1 MIEKVGMIVKF
12 NILGYLIKEV
22 IRNTLKNK
30 KSTMASLVIM
40 IATMLIFGL
49 FFVVTENINSVMEQ
63 IEAQQGI
70 QVFIEKEATQAQ
82 ITELKEKIQ
91 ALDGVNNTQ
100 FVTKEEALNTVK
112 NQFKEHK
119 NLLTGYDEKNP
130 FPASY
135 IVTVTDL
142 SKIGSIAKQIETFEN
157 VNEIM
162 SKDATTDALLSIAN
176 GIKIFSGIIL
186 VFLVVISIFI
196 ISNTIKLT
204 VHARRREIS
213 IMKYVGATNNF
224 IRGPFIVEGIIIG
237 LVSAMLSI
245 GFISLIYDVIAGK
258 IMASQLMGVMGISL
272 LTFAEIFN
280 LIFMVYLI
288 LGIGIGVLGS
298 VVSMKKYLEV

>member
-12 NILGYLIKEV
+12 NILGYLIKEG

-119 NLLTGYDEKNP
+119 NLLTG
-130 FPASY
+130 
-135 IVTVTDL
+135 
-142 SKIGSIAKQIETFEN
+142 
-157 VNEIM
+157 
-162 SKDATTDALLSIAN
+162 
-176 GIKIFSGIIL
+176 
-186 VFLVVISIFI
+186 
-196 ISNTIKLT
+196 
-204 VHARRREIS
+204 
-213 IMKYVGATNNF
+213 
-224 IRGPFIVEGIIIG
+224 
-237 LVSAMLSI
+237 
-245 GFISLIYDVIAGK
+245 
-258 IMASQLMGVMGISL
+258 
-272 LTFAEIFN
+272 
-280 LIFMVYLI
+280 
-288 LGIGIGVLGS
+288 
-298 VVSMKKYLEV
+298 

>member
-1 MIEKVGMIVKF
+1 
-12 NILGYLIKEV
+12 
-22 IRNTLKNK
+22 
-30 KSTMASLVIM
+30 
-40 IATMLIFGL
+40 
-49 FFVVTENINSVMEQ
+49 
-63 IEAQQGI
+63 
-70 QVFIEKEATQAQ
+70 
-82 ITELKEKIQ
+82 
-91 ALDGVNNTQ
+91 
-100 FVTKEEALNTVK
+100 
-112 NQFKEHK
+112 
-119 NLLTGYDEKNP
+119 
-130 FPASY
+130 
-135 IVTVTDL
+135 
-142 SKIGSIAKQIETFEN
+142 
-157 VNEIM
+157 M

>member
-12 NILGYLIKEV
+12 NILGYLIKEG
-22 IRNTLKNK
+22 IRNTIKNK

-280 LIFMVYLI
+280 LIFVVYLI

>member
-12 NILGYLIKEV
+12 NILGYLIKEG

-30 KSTMASLVIM
+30 KSTVASLIIM
-40 IATMLIFGL
+40 CATMLIFGL

-70 QVFIEKEATQAQ
+70 QVFIENDATQAQ
-82 ITELKEKIQ
+82 ITELREKIQ

-112 NQFKEHK
+112 NQFKDRK
-119 NLLTGYDEKNP
+119 NLLAGYDEKNP

-142 SKIGSIAKQIETFEN
+142 SKIGSIAEQIRTFEN
-157 VNEIM
+157 VNDIT
-162 SKDATTDALLSIAN
+162 SKDQTTDALLSIAN

-224 IRGPFIVEGIIIG
+224 IRGPFIVEGIIMG

-245 GFISLIYDVIAGK
+245 GFISLIYDFVAGK
-258 IMASQLMGVMGISL
+258 IMASQLMGVIGISL
-272 LTFAEIFN
+272 LTFNEIFN
-280 LIFMVYLI
+280 LILVVYLI

-298 VVSMKKYLEV
+298 ILSMKKYLEV

>member
-1 MIEKVGMIVKF
+1 
-12 NILGYLIKEV
+12 
-22 IRNTLKNK
+22 
-30 KSTMASLVIM
+30 
-40 IATMLIFGL
+40 
-49 FFVVTENINSVMEQ
+49 
-63 IEAQQGI
+63 
-70 QVFIEKEATQAQ
+70 
-82 ITELKEKIQ
+82 
-91 ALDGVNNTQ
+91 
-100 FVTKEEALNTVK
+100 
-112 NQFKEHK
+112 
-119 NLLTGYDEKNP
+119 
-130 FPASY
+130 
-135 IVTVTDL
+135 
-142 SKIGSIAKQIETFEN
+142 
-157 VNEIM
+157 M

-280 LIFMVYLI
+280 LIFVVYLI

>member
-1 MIEKVGMIVKF
+1 MVGIIVNF
-12 NILGYLIKEV
+12 NILVYLIKEG
-22 IRNTLKNK
+22 IRNTIKNK

>member
-12 NILGYLIKEV
+12 NILGYLIKEG

>member
-12 NILGYLIKEV
+12 NILGYLIKEG

-258 IMASQLMGVMGISL
+258 IMASQLMGGMGISL

>member
-12 NILGYLIKEV
+12 NILGYLIKEG

-298 VVSMKKYLEV
+298 VVSMEKYLEV

>member
-1 MIEKVGMIVKF
+1 MIVTF
-12 NILGYLIKEV
+12 TILGYLIKEG

>member
-12 NILGYLIKEV
+12 NILGYLIKEG

-272 LTFAEIFN
+272 LTFTEIFN

>member
-1 MIEKVGMIVKF
+1 MIVKF
-12 NILGYLIKEV
+12 NILGYLIKEG

>member
-1 MIEKVGMIVKF
+1 MIEKVVIIVKF
-12 NILGYLIKEV
+12 NILGYLIKEG
-22 IRNTLKNK
+22 ILNTLKNK

-258 IMASQLMGVMGISL
+258 IMTSQLMGVMGISL

>member
-12 NILGYLIKEV
+12 NILGYLIKEG

-258 IMASQLMGVMGISL
+258 IMASQLMGLMGISL

>member
-1 MIEKVGMIVKF
+1 MIEKVGIIVKF
-12 NILGYLIKEV
+12 NILGYLIKEG

>member
-1 MIEKVGMIVKF
+1 M
-12 NILGYLIKEV
+12 IKE
-22 IRNTLKNK
+22 
-30 KSTMASLVIM
+30 
-40 IATMLIFGL
+40 
-49 FFVVTENINSVMEQ
+49 
-63 IEAQQGI
+63 
-70 QVFIEKEATQAQ
+70 
-82 ITELKEKIQ
+82 
-91 ALDGVNNTQ
+91 
-100 FVTKEEALNTVK
+100 
-112 NQFKEHK
+112 
-119 NLLTGYDEKNP
+119 
-130 FPASY
+130 
-135 IVTVTDL
+135 
-142 SKIGSIAKQIETFEN
+142 
-157 VNEIM
+157 
-162 SKDATTDALLSIAN
+162 ATTDALLSIAN

>member
-12 NILGYLIKEV
+12 NILGYLIKEG

-30 KSTMASLVIM
+30 KSTVASLIIM
-40 IATMLIFGL
+40 CATMLIFGL

-82 ITELKEKIQ
+82 ITELREKIQ

-112 NQFKEHK
+112 NQFKDRQ
-119 NLLTGYDEKNP
+119 NLLAGYDEKNP

-142 SKIGSIAKQIETFEN
+142 SKIGSIAEQIRTFEN
-157 VNEIM
+157 VNDIT
-162 SKDATTDALLSIAN
+162 SKDQTTDALLSIAN

-224 IRGPFIVEGIIIG
+224 IRGPFIVEGIIMG

-245 GFISLIYDVIAGK
+245 GFISLIYDFVAGK
-258 IMASQLMGVMGISL
+258 IMASQLMGVIGISL
-272 LTFAEIFN
+272 LTFNEIFN
-280 LIFMVYLI
+280 LILVVYLI

-298 VVSMKKYLEV
+298 ILSMKKYLEV

>member
-12 NILGYLIKEV
+12 NILGYLIKEG

-30 KSTMASLVIM
+30 KSTGASLIIM
-40 IATMLIFGL
+40 CATMLIFGL
-49 FFVVTENINSVMEQ
+49 FFVVTENINSIMEQ

-70 QVFIEKEATQAQ
+70 QVFIKEEATQAQ
-82 ITELKEKIQ
+82 ITELREKIQ

-112 NQFKEHK
+112 NQFKDK
-119 NLLTGYDEKNP
+119 QYMLKGYDEKNP

-142 SKIGSIAKQIETFEN
+142 AKIGSIAKQIETFES
-157 VNEIM
+157 VDEIQ
-162 SKDATTDALLSIAN
+162 SKDQTTDALLSIAN
-176 GIKIFSGIIL
+176 GVKIFSGIVL
-186 VFLVVISIFI
+186 AFLVIISIFI

-224 IRGPFIVEGIIIG
+224 IRGPFIVEGILIG

-245 GFISLIYDVIAGK
+245 GFIALIYDFVAGK
-258 IMASQLMGVMGISL
+258 IMASQLMGVIGISL
-272 LTFAEIFN
+272 MTFAEIFD
-280 LIFMVYLI
+280 LILGVYLV

-298 VVSMKKYLEV
+298 ILSMKKYLEV

>member
-12 NILGYLIKEV
+12 NILGYLIKEG

-196 ISNTIKLT
+196 ISNYLM
-204 VHARRREIS
+204 R
-213 IMKYVGATNNF
+213 NN
-224 IRGPFIVEGIIIG
+224 
-237 LVSAMLSI
+237 
-245 GFISLIYDVIAGK
+245 DC
-258 IMASQLMGVMGISL
+258 
-272 LTFAEIFN
+272 
-280 LIFMVYLI
+280 
-288 LGIGIGVLGS
+288 
-298 VVSMKKYLEV
+298 

>member
-12 NILGYLIKEV
+12 NILGYLIKEG

-280 LIFMVYLI
+280 LIFVVYLI

>member
-12 NILGYLIKEV
+12 NILGYLIKEG

-40 IATMLIFGL
+40 CATMLIFGL

-82 ITELKEKIQ
+82 ITELREKIQ

-119 NLLTGYDEKNP
+119 NLLTGYDENNP

-157 VNEIM
+157 VNDIM

-280 LIFMVYLI
+280 LIFVVYLI